1 MHKRIKMP
9 AMRTT
14 IDLPDH
20 LLRQAK
26 SRAALSGMSL
36 KDLITRFIERGLRQA
51 EEQPPVVRQRR
62 PDLPEVIV
70 ARGRQMPPLSN
81 TETQAIFD
89 AEDAEA
95 EHGSC
100 D

>member
-1 MHKRIKMP
+1 
-9 AMRTT
+9 MRTT
-14 IDLPDH
+14 IDLPDQ

-26 SRAALSGMSL
+26 SRAARSGMSL
-36 KDLITRFIERGLRQA
+36 KDLITLFIERGLRQG

-62 PDLPEVIV
+62 PSLPEVIV
-70 ARGRQMPPLSN
+70 ARGRQMPLLSN
-81 TETQAIFD
+81 PKTQAILD

-95 EHGSC
+95 EHGSR